1 MFARSLALLAAASLS
16 AAPALAQPSAQAL
29 SVQPAAARAGG
40 LDDSG
45 ASDLGGGSWIA
56 PVLFAAIVIGGVL
69 LATGVL
75 FDDDNEP
82 ASP

>member
-1 MFARSLALLAAASLS
+1 MFARSLTLLAAASLG
-16 AAPALAQPSAQAL
+16 AAPALAQPSVQAL

-40 LDDSG
+40 LDGSG
-45 ASDLGGGSWIA
+45 ASDLEGGGWIA

-75 FDDDNEP
+75 FDDDEEP